1 MKQRTVYTCPLEMV
15 HDIIRGKW
23 KPIILWQLGKKEQS
37 LSELFH
43 SIEGITQKMLLEHL
57 KELQEFDIV
66 SKEEFEGY
74 PLRVVYSLT
83 DKGKQVLEIIGM
95 MQKVGIELML
105 EDGKEALL
113 KEKGLIE

>member
-43 SIEGITQKMLLEHL
+43 SIEWRERSPTCGN
-57 KELQEFDIV
+57 
-66 SKEEFEGY
+66 SSCRGY
-74 PLRVVYSLT
+74 NKYRQTLYL
-83 DKGKQVLEIIGM
+83 DL
-95 MQKVGIELML
+95 
-105 EDGKEALL
+105 
-113 KEKGLIE
+113 